1 MIMKSSRNIPG
12 LLVANKAKQKAG
24 AKTGRYDSLKGANE
38 DRYQSFADAGWSR
51 PDAGG
56 SGPEGRKRMDFVP
69 PKPKLEKIDSYKPS
83 VFKRKYTDSEALDD
97 LATDEASEMQFGLDR
112 SGSSS
117 PNIFKQKYTD
127 SEAMEGL
134 LTDEASEM
142 QFGLD
147 KIDPSKS
154 AIHKR
159 EYTDKKFIGPDS
171 EALEESAMDE
181 ASEMQMLADVNAV
194 PQGEGDERFMK
205 EFDRKLDQYKR
216 EQIGSL
222 GEAEGRLAADAYQQI
237 PMSQS
242 YLNQLGPKVDTE
254 ESALDKIGE
263 QEKRNRFAQEKRDR
277 FQDSMPEQEEQS
289 MLSKFGDSVSNFFGD
304 DDEEKAKN
312 YKAMASAYKGAN
324 TPSPQQGG
332 NTSMQNARTVAGK
345 VAFPGLLNKPKR
357 QKTPYFM
364 PKGLV

>member
-1 MIMKSSRNIPG
+1 MKSSRNIPG

-56 SGPEGRKRMDFVP
+56 SGPDGRKRMDFVP
-69 PKPKLEKIDSYKPS
+69 PKMNEVP
-83 VFKRKYTDSEALDD
+83 
-97 LATDEASEMQFGLDR
+97 EMKMR
-112 SGSSS
+112 SL
-117 PNIFKQKYTD
+117 Q
-127 SEAMEGL
+127 
-134 LTDEASEM
+134 
-142 QFGLD
+142 
-147 KIDPSKS
+147 
-154 AIHKR
+154 
-159 EYTDKKFIGPDS
+159 IGPDS

-181 ASEMQMLADVNAV
+181 ASDLQMLAD
-194 PQGEGDERFMK
+194 EGRIKKGAIDERFMK
-205 EFDRKLDQYKR
+205 EFARKGEKHTPGLLDQYKIGFSDLKEQFTSPEEITGIQEITNPAFR
-216 EQIGSL
+216 EQIGYSPMMNEGSL

-263 QEKRNRFAQEKRDR
+263 QEKINRFAQEKRDR

>member
-1 MIMKSSRNIPG
+1 MKSSRNIPG

-24 AKTGRYDSLKGANE
+24 AKTGRYDSLRGANE

-56 SGPEGRKRMDFVP
+56 SGPDGRKRMDFVP

-83 VFKRKYTDSEALDD
+83 VFKRKYTDS
-97 LATDEASEMQFGLDR
+97 
-112 SGSSS
+112 
-117 PNIFKQKYTD
+117 
-127 SEAMEGL
+127 
-134 LTDEASEM
+134 
-142 QFGLD
+142 
-147 KIDPSKS
+147 DP
-154 AIHKR
+154 A
-159 EYTDKKFIGPDS
+159 F
-171 EALEESAMDE
+171 
-181 ASEMQMLADVNAV
+181 
-194 PQGEGDERFMK
+194 
-205 EFDRKLDQYKR
+205 R
-216 EQIGSL
+216 EQIGYSPMMNEGSL

-263 QEKRNRFAQEKRDR
+263 QEKINRFAQEKRDR

-304 DDEEKAKN
+304 DDDEKAKN

-332 NTSMQNARTVAGK
+332 NLRMENARTVAGK
-345 VAFPGLLNKPKR
+345 VAFPGLLSKPKR